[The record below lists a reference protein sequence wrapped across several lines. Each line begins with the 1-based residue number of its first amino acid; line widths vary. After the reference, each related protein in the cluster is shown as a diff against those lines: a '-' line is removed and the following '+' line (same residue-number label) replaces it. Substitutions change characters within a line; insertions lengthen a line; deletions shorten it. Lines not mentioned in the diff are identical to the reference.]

1 VGRMVGVRGD
11 EGCAERRILGCFLGG
26 KSCFWVQWRAVLSGY
41 KRRRVLGWG
50 GVGMGPVWPAEVTVP
65 CRPSMRNCEMWSRG
79 SLRALDCFR
88 HPRIMRR
95 QIGYA
100 DLAGLIRVDSPTNE
114 RNERVL
120 LPAQPSSA
128 ASEKLE

>member
-1 VGRMVGVRGD
+1 
-11 EGCAERRILGCFLGG
+11 
-26 KSCFWVQWRAVLSGY
+26 
-41 KRRRVLGWG
+41 
-50 GVGMGPVWPAEVTVP
+50 MGPVWPAEVTVP